1 MNPLTQI
8 VLLFGGLSLLAFG
21 GGNAVIPDM
30 QRAVI
35 AHGWMEARDFL
46 DLYALSRI
54 APGPG
59 SLIVTLVGQHVAGV
73 VGALVATLAMFTP
86 SCLLVY
92 VAGRCWRHF
101 ANAPWR
107 EMAERGLAP
116 IGVGL
121 TYATGIALV
130 QGTEH
135 SLKAIAV
142 TAAATLA
149 LTTTRLHPLLVLG
162 VGAVAGLVLGL

>member
-1 MNPLTQI
+1 MNILTQI

-35 AHGWMEARDFL
+35 AHGWMGPHTFL

-59 SLIVTLVGQHVAGV
+59 TLIVTLIGQHVAGMA
-73 VGALVATLAMFTP
+73 GAVAATLAMFTP
-86 SCLLVY
+86 SCTLVY
-92 VAGRCWRHF
+92 LAGRFWRRF
-101 ANAPWR
+101 AEAPWR
-107 EMAERGLAP
+107 AVVERALAP

-130 QGTEH
+130 QGTET
-135 SLKAIAV
+135 SFKAMAV

-162 VGAVAGLVLGL
+162 AGAVAGLVLGL